1 MATGK
6 KIRKVVKN
14 IDRSKMYSLD
24 EGVKL
29 VVKNAKEMQRKF
41 VESLEIAINLG
52 IDPKQSDQA
61 VRGMVQL
68 PHGTGK
74 SVRVAVFAKGE
85 KADAALAAGAD
96 VVGADDLAE
105 KIMGGFSDFERVIA
119 TPDMMGVVGKL
130 GKVLGPRG
138 LMPNPKLGTVTPNVA
153 DAIKS
158 AKAGSIEFRAEKGGI
173 VHAGIGKISFTEAQL
188 IENTRAFIAAISKAR
203 PAGVKGTYIN
213 RVALSSTMGPGLK
226 VDLSTLSGESV

>member
-1 MATGK
+1 MAHGK
-6 KIRKVVKN
+6 ILRKVAQNV
-14 IDRSKMYSLD
+14 DRKKLYTLD
-24 EGVKL
+24 DAVKL
-29 VVKNAKEMQRKF
+29 VIKNAKESGRKF

-52 IDPKQSDQA
+52 IDPRQSDQA

-74 SVRVAVFAKGE
+74 TVRVAVFAKSE

-105 KIMGGFSDFERVIA
+105 KILGGFSDFDRVIA

-158 AKAGSIEFRAEKGGI
+158 AKAGSIEFRAEKAGI
-173 VHAGIGKISFTEAQL
+173 VHAGIGKINFTEQQL
-188 IENTRAFIAAISKAR
+188 IENTRAFIAAITKAR

-213 RVALSSTMGPGLK
+213 RVAVSSSMGPGVK
-226 VDLSTLSGESV
+226 VDLASLSESA

>member
-6 KIRKVVKN
+6 KLRKVAKN
-14 IDRSKMYSLD
+14 VDHTKMYALD

-29 VVKNAKEMQRKF
+29 VVKNAKETGRKF

-153 DAIKS
+153 EAIKS

-173 VHAGIGKISFTEAQL
+173 VHAGIGKVSFTEQQL
-188 IENTRAFIAAISKAR
+188 IENARAFIAAISKAR

-213 RVALSSTMGPGLK
+213 RVGLSSTMGPGLK
-226 VDLSTLSGESV
+226 VDLSTLSESA

>member
-1 MATGK
+1 MKAGK
-6 KIRKVVKN
+6 KLRKVIPNVDPNKA
-14 IDRSKMYSLD
+14 YALD
-24 EGVKL
+24 EAVKL
-29 VVKNAKEMQRKF
+29 VMNNAQEMGRKF
-41 VESLEIAINLG
+41 AESLEIAINLG
-52 IDPKQSDQA
+52 IDPRQSDQA

-105 KIMGGFSDFERVIA
+105 KIMGGFSAFERVIA

-153 DAIKS
+153 DAIKA
-158 AKAGSIEFRAEKGGI
+158 AKAGSIEYRAEKGGI
-173 VHAGIGKISFTEAQL
+173 VHAGIGKINFSEKQL
-188 IENTRAFIAAISKAR
+188 IENTRAFLAAISKAR

-213 RVALSSTMGPGLK
+213 RVSLSSTMGPGVK
-226 VDLSTLSGESV
+226 VDLSTLSESA